1 MRRLVVAVAVAVA
14 VALSWTVADANA
26 QLSTRS
32 NLIAQNVQVFCQGT
46 QPIASVTL
54 PIMSGDVGRPGLL
67 YIGMHDPSMSSA
79 AFFVNGSWTSYQ
91 GGLFPINS
99 LISGLSNTQLL
110 IPLPPPLAGGG
121 WKLYVGYGALSVAAE
136 NQVQAAINAINAAK
150 ALNVSAGVAA
160 VDPNHYRRTLMQSD
174 MTQAGKYAYVNTGVE
189 SNPYVCQP
197 ETGGGGH

>member
-1 MRRLVVAVAVAVA
+1 MRRFAVA
-14 VALSWTVADANA
+14 VALSCVVADANA
-26 QLSTRS
+26 QLSTHS
-32 NLIAQNVQVFCQGT
+32 NITAQNVQVFCQGT
-46 QPIASVTL
+46 QPIASITL
-54 PIMSGDVGRPGLL
+54 PIMSVDVGRPGLL

-79 AFFVNGSWTSYQ
+79 AFFANGSWVGYQ

-99 LISGLSNTQLL
+99 LVSGLSNTQLVV
-110 IPLPPPLAGGG
+110 PLPPPLAGGG

-150 ALNVSAGVAA
+150 ALNINAAVGA

-189 SNPYVCQP
+189 NNPYVCQP
-197 ETGGGGH
+197 DIGGGGQ